1 MKTKKYKNGGKTPLT
16 AKQKADIEAEK
27 KRLAAAKRKIA
38 RAKADMKKYA
48 GTGDTFTNSP
58 GYAKYIKTKNAVE
71 DSLKRN
77 ASPMQKELNE
87 VKRLANE
94 MGKINMFMALDGQE
108 ALTTPV
114 KTKIPFANRNRIKD
128 GDDFI
133 RESEKDAEGRYR
145 KGLKKNPDYKYK
157 NGGKMKVKKFKDGG
171 MMEYASGGMLKAL
184 LDDPKQREM
193 AKKMLS
199 KEYEGGG
206 MVEYGGG
213 GYMEYDK
220 GGYMSNEQM
229 VMVKA
234 DTLEE
239 ATKAVKAAV
248 KAGKMT
254 PTHYKVKA
262 CFYADED

>member
-1 MKTKKYKNGGKTPLT
+1 MKIKKYGK
-16 AKQKADIEAEK
+16 
-27 KRLAAAKRKIA
+27 
-38 RAKADMKKYA
+38 
-48 GTGDTFTNSP
+48 
-58 GYAKYIKTKNAVE
+58 
-71 DSLKRN
+71 
-77 ASPMQKELNE
+77 
-87 VKRLANE
+87 
-94 MGKINMFMALDGQE
+94 
-108 ALTTPV
+108 
-114 KTKIPFANRNRIKD
+114 
-128 GDDFI
+128 
-133 RESEKDAEGRYR
+133 
-145 KGLKKNPDYKYK
+145 
-157 NGGKMKVKKFKDGG
+157 GG

-184 LDDPKQREM
+184 LEDPKQREM

-248 KAGKMT
+248 KAGNMT

>member
-1 MKTKKYKNGGKTPLT
+1 MKIKKYKNGGKTPLT
-16 AKQKADIEAEK
+16 AKQKAEIAAEK
-27 KRLAAAKRKIA
+27 KRLAAAKRKIV
-38 RAKADMKKYA
+38 RAK
-48 GTGDTFTNSP
+48 NNQS
-58 GYAKYIKTKNAVE
+58 AVE
-71 DSLKRN
+71 ARKTIAGVNDSLTKN
-77 ASPMQKELNE
+77 ASPMQKELNR
-87 VKRLANE
+87 VKKVA
-94 MGKINMFMALDGQE
+94 DGME
-108 ALTTPV
+108 AV
-114 KTKIPFANRNRIKD
+114 NIMSFANKLQHGNKD
-128 GDDFI
+128 AIYFTKKVNGKTVLKGAEDFI
-133 RESEKDAEGRYR
+133 SDSEQDAEGRYR

-157 NGGKMKVKKFKDGG
+157 NGGKMKVKKYKDGG
-171 MMEYASGGMLKAL
+171 MMDYASGGMLKAL
-184 LDDPKQREM
+184 LEDPKQREM

-199 KEYEGGG
+199 KNYEGGG

-229 VMVKA
+229 VVVKA

-248 KAGKMT
+248 KAGGMT

>member
-1 MKTKKYKNGGKTPLT
+1 MKIKKYKNGGKTPLT
-16 AKQKADIEAEK
+16 AKQKAEIAAEK

-38 RAKADMKKYA
+38 RAKADMEKYS
-48 GTGDTFTNSP
+48 GTSDALIDNP
-58 GYAKYIKTKNAVE
+58 GYAKFIKAKNEVE

-87 VKRLANE
+87 VERLASE
-94 MGKINMFMALDGQE
+94 MGKLNMFMALDGQV
-108 ALTTPV
+108 ALKTPV
-114 KTKIPFANRNRIKD
+114 KTRIPFKNRNRIKD

-133 RESEKDAEGRYR
+133 RESEKNAEGRYR
-145 KGLKKNPDYKYK
+145 EGLKKNPDYKYK
-157 NGGKMKVKKFKDGG
+157 NGGKMKVKKYKDGG

-199 KEYEGGG
+199 KNYEGGG

-229 VMVKA
+229 VVVKA

-248 KAGKMT
+248 KAGGMT

>member
-1 MKTKKYKNGGKTPLT
+1 MKIKKYKAGGKTPLT

-38 RAKADMKKYA
+38 RAK
-48 GTGDTFTNSP
+48 NNQS
-58 GYAKYIKTKNAVE
+58 AVE
-71 DSLKRN
+71 ARKTIAGVNDSLTNN
-77 ASPMQKELNE
+77 ASPMQKELNTVE
-87 VKRLANE
+87 NVADGMEAAN
-94 MGKINMFMALDGQE
+94 I
-108 ALTTPV
+108 V
-114 KTKIPFANRNRIKD
+114 SFANKLQHGNKD
-128 GDDFI
+128 AIYFTKKVNGKTYLKGAEDFI
-133 RESEKDAEGRYR
+133 SDSEQDAEGRYR
-145 KGLKKNPDYKYK
+145 KGLEKNPDYKYK
-157 NGGKMKVKKFKDGG
+157 NGGKMKVKKYKDGG

-199 KEYEGGG
+199 KSYEGGG
-206 MVEYGGG
+206 MMEYGGG

-229 VMVKA
+229 VVVKA

-239 ATKAVKAAV
+239 ATKAVEAAV
-248 KAGKMT
+248 KAGNMT
-254 PTHYKVKA
+254 PTHYKIKA

>member
-1 MKTKKYKNGGKTPLT
+1 MKIKKYKAGGKTPLT
-16 AKQKADIEAEK
+16 AKQKAEIAAEK
-27 KRLAAAKRKIA
+27 ERLAAAKRKIA
-38 RAKADMKKYA
+38 RAKADMKKTV
-48 GTGDTFTNSP
+48 GTSDTFTNSP
-58 GYAKYIKTKNAVE
+58 GYAKFIKAKNEVE

-87 VKRLANE
+87 VERLANE
-94 MGKINMFMALDGQE
+94 MGKINMFMALDGHP
-108 ALTTPV
+108 ALKTPV
-114 KTKIPFANRNRIKD
+114 KTRIPFKNRNRIKD

-145 KGLKKNPDYKYK
+145 EGLKKNPDYKYK
-157 NGGKMKVKKFKDGG
+157 NGGKMKVKKYKDGG
-171 MMEYASGGMLKAL
+171 M
-184 LDDPKQREM
+184 
-193 AKKMLS
+193 
-199 KEYEGGG
+199 
-206 MVEYGGG
+206 
-213 GYMEYDK
+213 MEYDK

-229 VMVKA
+229 VVVKA

-248 KAGKMT
+248 KAGNMT

>member
-1 MKTKKYKNGGKTPLT
+1 MKIKKYKNGGKTSLT

-27 KRLAAAKRKIA
+27 KRLAAAKRK
-38 RAKADMKKYA
+38 
-48 GTGDTFTNSP
+48 N
-58 GYAKYIKTKNAVE
+58 
-71 DSLKRN
+71 KRN
-77 ASPMQKELNE
+77 ASIARSAMKAESRLAKELGEKWDVDKSPAFKKYFSQRKAQEDSLIKNASPMHKE
-87 VKRLANE
+87 LIADLNKATGRKTNSGLSDKDLNRKTIPTRPPEERYLA
-94 MGKINMFMALDGQE
+94 G
-108 ALTTPV
+108 
-114 KTKIPFANRNRIKD
+114 
-128 GDDFI
+128 
-133 RESEKDAEGRYR
+133 
-145 KGLKKNPDYKYK
+145 
-157 NGGKMKVKKFKDGG
+157 MKVKKFKDGG

-184 LDDPKQREM
+184 LEDPKQREM

-248 KAGKMT
+248 KAGGMT

-262 CFYADED
+262 CFYEDED